1 MTILALQAI
10 PLVLPK
16 WCFSLAG
23 RARRAN
29 QRRSCALVI
38 LRFLPEPL
46 QNVRKSI
53 VFFMPPS
60 ATAVAL

>member
-29 QRRSCALVI
+29 RRRSWALVI
-38 LRFLPEPL
+38 HRFLPEPL
-46 QNVRKSI
+46 QNVRKSN